1 MASAPQVGPVC
12 GPPTVE
18 CDLIGRFEQLLV
30 VYHCDLIAW
39 ITYPLYD
46 TDNCH
51 LITWLFDH
59 QCSSIHEKIWCKR
72 YVLSHI
78 ETETNAMCSHLSE
91 EET

>member
-39 ITYPLYD
+39 IIACELVTPIIFI
-46 TDNCH
+46 T
-51 LITWLFDH
+51 LIIVIL
-59 QCSSIHEKIWCKR
+59 
-72 YVLSHI
+72 
-78 ETETNAMCSHLSE
+78 
-91 EET
+91 